1 MVVNAVVFCAFT
13 DDSSSD
19 HDDDDLA
26 VNLESCSEA
35 KSPEKSTS
43 NKKKSTTKITKAKP
57 TDLKLSNTVT
67 KDKKKKRKLT
77 ILPDTSID
85 DKEASLIEVFDVGH
99 KLIIIVF

>member
-19 HDDDDLA
+19 HDNDLA

-43 NKKKSTTKITKAKP
+43 NKKKSTTRTTKAKP

-77 ILPDTSID
+77 VLPDTSID
-85 DKEASLIEVFDVGH
+85 DEEASLTEVFDVGH
-99 KLIIIVF
+99 KLIIIVS